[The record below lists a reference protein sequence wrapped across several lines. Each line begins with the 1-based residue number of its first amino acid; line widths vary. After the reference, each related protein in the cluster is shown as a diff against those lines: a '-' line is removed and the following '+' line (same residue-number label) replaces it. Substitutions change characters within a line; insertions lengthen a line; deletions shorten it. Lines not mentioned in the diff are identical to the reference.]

1 MQARWLLIPLALC
14 GLAACSV
21 AVHDNPPART
31 TVVTPE
37 PAAPPAAVYAT
48 PGTSTT
54 VVTRP

>member
-1 MQARWLLIPLALC
+1 MRASLLLAPLFML

-21 AVHDNPPART
+21 AVHDHPAPRET
-31 TVVTPE
+31 TVVTPG
-37 PAAPPAAVYAT
+37 AAPVYAA